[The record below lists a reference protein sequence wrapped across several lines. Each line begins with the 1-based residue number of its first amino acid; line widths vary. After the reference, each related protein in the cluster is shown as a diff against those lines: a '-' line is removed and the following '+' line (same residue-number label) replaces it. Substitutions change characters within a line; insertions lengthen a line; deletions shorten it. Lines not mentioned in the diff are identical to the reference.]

1 MGACIAGPV
10 GVMGLEVVWRH
21 PDASTGSGD
30 IPRVS
35 ELAAASLAP
44 LSPSG
49 PASSPGSD
57 RRRPR
62 RVALRRPSWV
72 DPGELGQRD
81 LMIRSR
87 RAVRWLQPGL
97 VVKRWM
103 VTSGIGL
110 VLALL
115 GAAVWADLQPIYW
128 MLASIQWLLRNLTT
142 VLPRGVTGPLVLVI
156 GAGLIWLGQS
166 RSFGTIQQALA
177 PEKGTVL
184 VDALVAQRR
193 LNRGPNIVAIGGGT
207 GLSTLLSG
215 LKRYSSNITAIV
227 TVADDG
233 GSSGVLRRELGVQPP
248 GDIRNCLA
256 ALSTEEPLLTRLFQ
270 YRFKA
275 GSGLEGHSFGN
286 LFLSALTAITG
297 SLEAAITASSRVLA
311 VQGQVVP
318 ATTADVRLWAELEN
332 GERIE
337 GESSIGHAPSPI
349 VRLGCTPERPP
360 ALPRALEAI
369 AAADLIVLGPGSLYT
384 SLLPNL
390 LVPELVNAIA
400 RSNAPR
406 LYICNL
412 MTQPGETDGLDVT
425 GHLRAIEAQL
435 ASLGVGQRLFTAVL
449 AQEDLGDSPLVDHY
463 RQRGAEPVVC
473 NPRDLKNRGYEVM
486 QAPLQGA
493 RPTATLRHDAKSLGL
508 AVMRFYR
515 RHRRDRSGD

>member
-1 MGACIAGPV
+1 M
-10 GVMGLEVVWRH
+10 
-21 PDASTGSGD
+21 S
-30 IPRVS
+30 
-35 ELAAASLAP
+35 
-44 LSPSG
+44 
-49 PASSPGSD
+49 
-57 RRRPR
+57 
-62 RVALRRPSWV
+62 
-72 DPGELGQRD
+72 
-81 LMIRSR
+81 RSR

-97 VVKRWM
+97 VVKRW
-103 VTSGIGL
+103 VLTSGLGL
-110 VLALL
+110 LLALL

-128 MLASIQWLLRNLTT
+128 MLSTIKWLLQEVTQ
-142 VLPRGVTGPLVLVI
+142 VLPRGVTGPLVLVA
-156 GAGLIWLGQS
+156 GAALVLWGQS
-166 RSFGTIQQALA
+166 RSFGSIQQALA
-177 PEKGTVL
+177 PDKGTLL
-184 VDALVAQRR
+184 VDALAAQGR

-256 ALSTEEPLLTRLFQ
+256 ALSREEPLLTRLFQ
-270 YRFKA
+270 YRFRA

-297 SLEAAITASSRVLA
+297 SLESAITASSRVLA

-318 ATTADVRLWAELEN
+318 ANNADVRLWAELEN
-332 GERIE
+332 GERLE
-337 GESSIGHAPSPI
+337 GESKIGKATSPI

-369 AAADLIVLGPGSLYT
+369 ANADLILLGPGSLYT

-390 LVPELVNAIA
+390 LVPELVTAIR
-400 RSNAPR
+400 RSKAPR

-412 MTQPGETDGLDVT
+412 MTQPGETDGLDVA

-435 ASLGVGQRLFTAVL
+435 ASLGIDQRLFTAVL
-449 AQEDLGDSPLVDHY
+449 AQEDLDPSPLLKIY
-463 RQRGAEPVVC
+463 RKHGAEPVTC
-473 NPRDLKNRGYEVM
+473 DARHLRKQGYQVM

-493 RPTATLRHDAKSLGL
+493 RPTATLRHDPRSVAL
-508 AVMRFYR
+508 AVMRFYKQNL
-515 RHRRDRSGD
+515 RD

>member
-1 MGACIAGPV
+1 M
-10 GVMGLEVVWRH
+10 
-21 PDASTGSGD
+21 S
-30 IPRVS
+30 
-35 ELAAASLAP
+35 
-44 LSPSG
+44 
-49 PASSPGSD
+49 
-57 RRRPR
+57 
-62 RVALRRPSWV
+62 
-72 DPGELGQRD
+72 
-81 LMIRSR
+81 RSR

-97 VVKRWM
+97 VVKRW
-103 VTSGIGL
+103 VLTSGLGL
-110 VLALL
+110 LLALL

-128 MLASIQWLLRNLTT
+128 MLSTIKWLLQEVTQ
-142 VLPRGVTGPLVLVI
+142 VLPRGVTGPLVLVA
-156 GAGLIWLGQS
+156 GAALVLWGQS
-166 RSFGTIQQALA
+166 RSFGSIQQALA
-177 PEKGTVL
+177 PDKGTLL
-184 VDALVAQRR
+184 VDALAAQGR

-256 ALSTEEPLLTRLFQ
+256 ALSREEPLLTRLFQ
-270 YRFKA
+270 YRFRA

-297 SLEAAITASSRVLA
+297 SLESAITASSRVLA

-318 ATTADVRLWAELEN
+318 ATNADVRLWAELEN
-332 GERIE
+332 GERLE
-337 GESSIGHAPSPI
+337 GESKIGKATSPI

-369 AAADLIVLGPGSLYT
+369 ANADLILLGPGSLYT

-390 LVPELVNAIA
+390 LVPELVTAIR
-400 RSNAPR
+400 RSKAPR

-412 MTQPGETDGLDVT
+412 MTQPGETDGLDVA

-435 ASLGVGQRLFTAVL
+435 ASLGIDQRLFTAVL
-449 AQEDLGDSPLVDHY
+449 AQEDLDPSPLLKIY
-463 RQRGAEPVVC
+463 RQHGAEPVTC
-473 NPRDLKNRGYEVM
+473 DARHLRKLGYQVM

-493 RPTATLRHDAKSLGL
+493 RPTATLRHDPRSVAL
-508 AVMRFYR
+508 AVMRFYKQNL
-515 RHRRDRSGD
+515 RD

>member
-1 MGACIAGPV
+1 
-10 GVMGLEVVWRH
+10 L
-21 PDASTGSGD
+21 
-30 IPRVS
+30 
-35 ELAAASLAP
+35 
-44 LSPSG
+44 
-49 PASSPGSD
+49 
-57 RRRPR
+57 PR
-62 RVALRRPSWV
+62 RLKRQKDFR
-72 DPGELGQRD
+72 QRD
-81 LMIRSR
+81 LMSRSR

-97 VVKRWM
+97 VVKRW
-103 VTSGIGL
+103 VLTSGLGL
-110 VLALL
+110 LMALL

-128 MLASIQWLLRNLTT
+128 MLSTIKWLLQEVTQ
-142 VLPRGVTGPLVLVI
+142 VLPRGVTGPLVLVA
-156 GAGLIWLGQS
+156 GAALVLWGQS
-166 RSFGTIQQALA
+166 RSFGSIQQALA
-177 PEKGTVL
+177 PDKGTLL
-184 VDALVAQRR
+184 VDALAAQGR

-256 ALSTEEPLLTRLFQ
+256 ALSREEPLLTRLFQ
-270 YRFKA
+270 YRFRA

-297 SLEAAITASSRVLA
+297 SLESAITASSRVLA

-318 ATTADVRLWAELEN
+318 ATNADVRLWAELEN
-332 GERIE
+332 GERLE
-337 GESSIGHAPSPI
+337 GESKIGKATSPI

-369 AAADLIVLGPGSLYT
+369 ANADLILLGPGSLYT

-390 LVPELVNAIA
+390 LVPELVTAIR
-400 RSNAPR
+400 RSKAPR

-412 MTQPGETDGLDVT
+412 MTQPGETDGLDVA

-435 ASLGVGQRLFTAVL
+435 ASLGIDQRLFTAVL
-449 AQEDLGDSPLVDHY
+449 AQEDLGRSPLLKIY
-463 RQRGAEPVVC
+463 RQHGAEPVTC
-473 NPRDLKNRGYEVM
+473 DARHLRKQGYQVM

-493 RPTATLRHDAKSLGL
+493 RPTATLRHDPRSVAL
-508 AVMRFYR
+508 AVMRFYKQNL
-515 RHRRDRSGD
+515 RD